1 MNDPGG
7 SRVVERE
14 GPRRAQTEDHLWEWI
29 GDPVEVVFSDPNA
42 RSIQGVLRGY
52 NPTGVFLVYV
62 EDGEEPQTIFCPWTA
77 VRLLRRVP

>member
-1 MNDPGG
+1 M
-7 SRVVERE
+7 VERE
-14 GPRRAQTEDHLWEWI
+14 APRREQTEDLRAWV

-62 EDGEEPQTIFCPWTA
+62 EDEDEPQTIFCPWTA
-77 VRLLRRVP
+77 VRLLRRG